1 MALSRPWCLFRTL
14 VLDDPIQHVDDFR
27 AVHLVETL
35 AAIRTM
41 RYQLICAVEDPAL
54 ADLLARRLR
63 SSYRDGGTLVRMKY
77 VPGDGAQIDEVRTI
91 APFDLLMLSN
101 AS

>member
-1 MALSRPWCLFRTL
+1 

-41 RYQLICAVEDPAL
+41 HYQLICAVEDPAL
-54 ADLLARRLR
+54 ADLLTRRLR

-77 VPGDGAQIDEVRTI
+77 VSGDGAQIDEMREI
-91 APFDLLMLSN
+91 APFELVILQN